1 MTVALPCVLFA
12 GFSLKVNN
20 KRISAPVGADI
31 LLIKT
36 KNPKSFD
43 FGFAVVD
50 DTRLELAERAKASSA
65 AYPREWSR
73 ALTVTSSSCSILD
86 ETKNLQLKQVA
97 GLWWTIQDSNL

>member
-1 MTVALPCVLFA
+1 MNKKFVKKFYMGTDEKTLELFRRKTCDICGNKA
-12 GFSLKVNN
+12 KTTLFSV
-20 KRISAPVGADI
+20 V
-31 LLIKT
+31 
-36 KNPKSFD
+36 FM
-43 FGFAVVD
+43 VD

-73 ALTVTSSSCSILD
+73 ALIVTSSSCSILD